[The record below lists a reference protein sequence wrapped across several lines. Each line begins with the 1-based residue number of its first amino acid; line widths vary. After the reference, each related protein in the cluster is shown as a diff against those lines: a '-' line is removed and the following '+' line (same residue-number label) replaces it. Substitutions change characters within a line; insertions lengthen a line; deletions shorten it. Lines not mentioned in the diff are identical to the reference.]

1 MQESYCFFHSSRPH
15 FLAATRFYY
24 PGRGSSQFSL
34 ASHNSP
40 AELLLG
46 KHRRDT
52 QRARHELVASQRE
65 LPLILRVWQ
74 SAGGVS
80 SSLCRFLEC
89 HYRSRMGLLE
99 TIRPSPRWRRI
110 VDEKK
115 RRILTIRV
123 INYQTHSNT
132 FWFHSYLPFSLRQRS
147 KGSYA
152 SIIWCYA
159 GRTLWETS
167 FNFVTG

>member
-1 MQESYCFFHSSRPH
+1 MTLDNNLKDIITFNWYLSISTFLCFDLDSCDGIAARTMQESYCFFHSSRPR

-123 INYQTHSNT
+123 INY
-132 FWFHSYLPFSLRQRS
+132 
-147 KGSYA
+147 
-152 SIIWCYA
+152 
-159 GRTLWETS
+159 
-167 FNFVTG
+167 